1 MRRDG
6 ARRDEG
12 KGGEEWYQEDSE
24 DTNETN

>member
-6 ARRDEG
+6 SRRNEG

>member
-6 ARRDEG
+6 VSRDEG
-12 KGGEEWYQEDSE
+12 KGGERLYQEDSE